1 MVVRPLMTTLQQ
13 LAEKSDA
20 SELTEA
26 DVRAYASEQGLTA
39 GQVYDALALHLATGY
54 AQNTLTYEFCDS
66 AINFVMGL
74 TTYNVPDFAWSVY
87 SAFDEG
93 EFYHDKDSRD
103 IDPAEKYT
111 RPCIERIL
119 KDAGI
124 ASSAA

>member
-1 MVVRPLMTTLQQ
+1 MTTLQQ

-20 SELTEA
+20 SELTET
-26 DVRAYASEQGLTA
+26 DVETYAAAQGLTT

-54 AQNTLTYEFCDS
+54 AENTLTYEFCDS

-74 TTYNVPDFAWSVY
+74 TAYSVPDLAWSVY

-93 EFYHDKDSRD
+93 EFHHDNDSRD
-103 IDPAEKYT
+103 TDPAEKYT
-111 RPCIERIL
+111 RPLIEKIL

-124 ASSAA
+124 AGDAA